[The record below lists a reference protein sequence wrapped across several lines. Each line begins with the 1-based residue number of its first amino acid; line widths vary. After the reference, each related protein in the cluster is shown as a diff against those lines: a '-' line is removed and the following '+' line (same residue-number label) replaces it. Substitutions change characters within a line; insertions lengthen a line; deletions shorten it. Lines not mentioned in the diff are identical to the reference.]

1 MAGTPWIRFLGHS
14 TVLFQIGGHR
24 ILTDPILRRRVTFLG
39 RVAPVPA
46 DLANLGEV
54 DAVLLSHLHHDHVDV
69 PSLRQLPRHVPLLV
83 PVGSRDFFVR
93 LGFSAVH
100 PMPVGRTWT
109 APAGPGRPESLRIAA
124 TAAVHDGH
132 RVPFGPRSESI
143 GFVAESAGASV
154 YFAGD
159 TDVFDGMADLHPD
172 LDVALLPVWGWGPN
186 LGPGH
191 MDPERAA
198 QALALLRPRY
208 AVPIHW
214 GTLFPIGLRRLGSR
228 VSAVL
233 ESPPRDFAE
242 AAARTQPTC
251 RVLLTSPGEV
261 VEFSP

>member
-1 MAGTPWIRFLGHS
+1 VAGAPWIRFLGHS
-14 TVLFQIGGHR
+14 TVLFEIGGYR

-39 RVAPVPA
+39 RVAPTPA
-46 DLANLGEV
+46 DLTNLGAL

-69 PSLRQLPRHVPLLV
+69 PSLRRLPRHVTLLV
-83 PVGSRDFFVR
+83 PLGSRAFFQR
-93 LGFSAVH
+93 LGFTAVH
-100 PMPVGRTWT
+100 PMPVGATWRVRAGSREPLLIT
-109 APAGPGRPESLRIAA
+109 AAP
-124 TAAVHDGH
+124 AVHDGH

-159 TDVFDGMADLHPD
+159 TDLFGGMADIHPE

-198 QALALLRPRY
+198 ASLALLEPRY

-214 GTLFPIGLRRLGSR
+214 GTLFPIGLRRLGGR
-228 VSAVL
+228 ATAVL
-233 ESPPRDFAE
+233 DTPPQEFAA
-242 AAARTQPTC
+242 AAARVRPSC
-251 RVLLTSPGEV
+251 RVLLTAPGEV
-261 VEFSP
+261 VEFPP